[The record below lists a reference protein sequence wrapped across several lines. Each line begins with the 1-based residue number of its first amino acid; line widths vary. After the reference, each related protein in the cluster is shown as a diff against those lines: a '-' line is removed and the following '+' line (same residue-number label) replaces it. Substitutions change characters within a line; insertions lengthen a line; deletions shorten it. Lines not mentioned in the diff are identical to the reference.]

1 MAIRKRESALSE
13 TALLDRH
20 VFMKCLGYP
29 KEAVDR
35 IQIGVVNTWGEV
47 NSAAINL
54 NRVTSSVKAGIWA
67 AGGFPREFVISS
79 VCNAFGGWNYQLVM
93 RDLIAGFIET
103 VVETNLFDGVVFV
116 PICDDVVPAHLMA
129 AARLN
134 LPSIVVTGG
143 YVATNRD
150 QKIDV
155 DPANIS
161 TQYFS
166 KLKNG
171 EINQE
176 EYNIIE
182 DIGCAG
188 GGACPIMATANTMA
202 AMTEALGMALPGNA
216 SLPGSDSRLLRLAF
230 KAGMQIVELHKKGI
244 KSNDILN
251 LDAFQNAIKVL
262 MGVGGS
268 SNTPVHLQAIASE
281 LNLDI
286 DIDTFNKIS
295 AETPFIC
302 DVAPSGSPHHLLK
315 HLDEAGGI
323 PAVMKE
329 LSPLL
334 NTDLLTV
341 TGKTLKENL
350 KNTKTRDRN
359 LIYPLDK
366 PISREGGLIFLRGN
380 LAPDGALIK
389 QTAVPQEMYRYQGP
403 AKIFLSDEEAM
414 AALHDNEISPGDT
427 IVVRFNGPK
436 GAPGMRMV
444 YYTVRWLEAMGLT
457 KSIALITDGRFSGYC
472 KGCMIGHISPE
483 AAEKGPLAVLKDGDI
498 IQIDIA
504 NRQLNV
510 NISQEEMANRLQ
522 KWQPKKRKHKK
533 GILAIY
539 EQMAKSSDKG
549 ASLDYTGT

>member
-1 MAIRKRESALSE
+1 M
-13 TALLDRH
+13 
-20 VFMKCLGYP
+20 
-29 KEAVDR
+29 
-35 IQIGVVNTWGEV
+35 
-47 NSAAINL
+47 
-54 NRVTSSVKAGIWA
+54 
-67 AGGFPREFVISS
+67 
-79 VCNAFGGWNYQLVM
+79 
-93 RDLIAGFIET
+93 
-103 VVETNLFDGVVFV
+103 
-116 PICDDVVPAHLMA
+116 
-129 AARLN
+129 
-134 LPSIVVTGG
+134 
-143 YVATNRD
+143 
-150 QKIDV
+150 
-155 DPANIS
+155 
-161 TQYFS
+161 
-166 KLKNG
+166 
-171 EINQE
+171 
-176 EYNIIE
+176 
-182 DIGCAG
+182 
-188 GGACPIMATANTMA
+188 
-202 AMTEALGMALPGNA
+202 
-216 SLPGSDSRLLRLAF
+216 
-230 KAGMQIVELHKKGI
+230 
-244 KSNDILN
+244 
-251 LDAFQNAIKVL
+251 
-262 MGVGGS
+262 
-268 SNTPVHLQAIASE
+268 
-281 LNLDI
+281 
-286 DIDTFNKIS
+286 
-295 AETPFIC
+295 
-302 DVAPSGSPHHLLK
+302 
-315 HLDEAGGI
+315 
-323 PAVMKE
+323 
-329 LSPLL
+329 
-334 NTDLLTV
+334 TV

-366 PISREGGLIFLRGN
+366 PISKEGGLIFLRGN